1 MYEPTE
7 ELTYEEFKE
16 IVSSE
21 GKRFTRDRIESRI
34 QLRGLRYSGK
44 QIDEY
49 LDVLLKF
56 GKVQKVNE

>member
-21 GKRFTRDRIESRI
+21 GKRFTRDGIESRI
-34 QLRGLRYSGK
+34 QLRGLKYSGK

-56 GKVQKVNE
+56 GKVQRVNE